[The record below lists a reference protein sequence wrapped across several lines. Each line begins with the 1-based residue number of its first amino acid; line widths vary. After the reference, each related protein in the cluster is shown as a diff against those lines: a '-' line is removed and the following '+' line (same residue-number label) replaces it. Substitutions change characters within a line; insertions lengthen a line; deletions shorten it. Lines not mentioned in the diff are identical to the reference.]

1 MSNNLVNIAKYIKHL
16 YQNGEY
22 PFTDEINY
30 LVKENLLIR
39 LDNKFIISAS
49 WINLSHQLGNENFL
63 RTLLAVNP
71 EMIMALLVKT
81 KSYAVEIAL
90 MNDKKEVFDFVDSL
104 PFFANKLIDLK
115 DAHINQE
122 DSLQYLF
129 NGNMSYQSMIRLL
142 KNIQLIKKTE
152 TMTVQ
157 PLSDEPDYNWI
168 NGRIVSTLYPSERPD
183 SPNRF
188 VLTKLDIISEKISPE
203 TKAILTQ
210 PWETFLVIIGMIK
223 MEYRIENE
231 DGFFIKPGKPNN
243 AMEEQDVLVTLSS
256 QSGKVKEYGNLNA
269 FAAELC
275 TNLGIFLFPGN
286 EPHTDIALFAL
297 LRRSVFVYNVTEYL
311 LSPEWEDRIYNKER
325 FLKNKSRSLKKNLR
339 SAIDKLRSEI

>member
-1 MSNNLVNIAKYIKHL
+1 MSFQLANITRYIKLL
-16 YQNGEY
+16 YQVGEY
-22 PFTDEINY
+22 PFTDELNY

-39 LDNKFIISAS
+39 LDNKCIISES
-49 WINLSHQLGNENFL
+49 WIRLSHQLGEDDFIK
-63 RTLLAVNP
+63 TLLAVNP
-71 EMIMALLVKT
+71 DLMQALLA
-81 KSYAVEIAL
+81 KSKKYAIEIAL
-90 MNDKKEVFDFVDSL
+90 KNDKKEVFDFVNSL
-104 PFFANKLIDLK
+104 PLFATRLINLK
-115 DAHINQE
+115 DVQIDQE
-122 DSLQYLF
+122 DALQYLF

-142 KNIQLIKKTE
+142 KNIQLKKKTE
-152 TMTVQ
+152 TVTVQ

-168 NGRIVSTLYPSERPD
+168 NGRIVSALYPSERSD

-188 VLTKLDIISEKISPE
+188 VLTTLDISHEKTSPE
-203 TKAILTQ
+203 TKAILSQ

-231 DGFFIKPGKPNN
+231 DGFFIRPGKPDN
-243 AMEEQDVLVTLSS
+243 AMEELDLFVTLSS

-275 TNLGIFLFPGN
+275 TRLGILLFPGN

-311 LSPEWEDRIYNKER
+311 LSPEWEDRIYTKER
-325 FLKNKSRSLKKNLR
+325 FLKNKSRSLRKNLR

>member
-1 MSNNLVNIAKYIKHL
+1 MGVQLANITRHIKLL
-16 YQNGEY
+16 YQDGEY
-22 PFTDEINY
+22 PFADELNFLI
-30 LVKENLLIR
+30 KENLLIR
-39 LDNKFIISAS
+39 LENKCIISES
-49 WINLSHQLGNENFL
+49 WIRLSHRLGEEDFV

-90 MNDKKEVFDFVDSL
+90 KNDKKEVFDFVDSL
-104 PFFANKLIDLK
+104 PLFANKLIDLK
-115 DAHINQE
+115 VVQINQE
-122 DSLQYLF
+122 DALQYLF

-152 TMTVQ
+152 TVTVQ

-168 NGRIVSTLYPSERPD
+168 NGRIVSALYPSVRSD

-188 VLTKLDIISEKISPE
+188 VLTTLDISHEKISPE
-203 TKAILTQ
+203 TKAILSQ

-231 DGFFIKPGKPNN
+231 DGFFIRPGKPDN
-243 AMEEQDVLVTLSS
+243 AMEEQDLFVTLSS

-275 TNLGIFLFPGN
+275 TSMGILLFPGN
-286 EPHTDIALFAL
+286 EPHTDMALFAL
-297 LRRSVFVYNVTEYL
+297 LRRSVFVYTVTEYL
-311 LSPEWEDRIYNKER
+311 LNPEWEDRIYTTER
-325 FLKNKSRSLKKNLR
+325 FLKNKSRSLRKNLR
-339 SAIDKLRSEI
+339 SAIEKLRSEL